1 MREDMYSEDY
11 IDEKLEEDGIGLNEA
26 AFMKGYLE
34 A

>member
-1 MREDMYSEDY
+1 MADLYDGNDVIDY
-11 IDEKLEEDGIGLNEA
+11 FEEEDEIDSIDA